1 MTEGDVSGHNFK
13 LSAMAMSV
21 LLGLR
26 NPPSRCTPSSPI
38 ATGSKKLQTS
48 WSALMTQGVS
58 RGGGHCTTHGGAAD
72 VALALDTRR
81 QRWARSRVGGSL
93 WLIYYSHFPQ
103 EWTFVRATA
112 CVPVIRRL
120 RKSRLAFRI
129 TDTSR
134 HRFEGMALVVRRG
147 HGVV

>member
-48 WSALMTQGVS
+48 WSALMTQGGLPRWRTLYDARWSCGRCS
-58 RGGGHCTTHGGAAD
+58 RSGHSP
-72 VALALDTRR
+72 LAL
-81 QRWARSRVGGSL
+81 GL
-93 WLIYYSHFPQ
+93 FPSWR
-103 EWTFVRATA
+103 E
-112 CVPVIRRL
+112 
-120 RKSRLAFRI
+120 RLANLLLTLPTGMDFRPRDCLCAG
-129 TDTSR
+129 DTST
-134 HRFEGMALVVRRG
+134 EEIET
-147 HGVV
+147 GV